1 MVVDGKKLR
10 ISNKIYPIFSGLMM
24 CLLFWTTI
32 NTIFLTNVKGLSASQ
47 MNFMI
52 SIGLIVTIL
61 IQPIIFKIIKK

>member
-10 ISNKIYPIFSGLMM
+10 ISNKIYPIFSGFTMD
-24 CLLFWTTI
+24 LLFWATI